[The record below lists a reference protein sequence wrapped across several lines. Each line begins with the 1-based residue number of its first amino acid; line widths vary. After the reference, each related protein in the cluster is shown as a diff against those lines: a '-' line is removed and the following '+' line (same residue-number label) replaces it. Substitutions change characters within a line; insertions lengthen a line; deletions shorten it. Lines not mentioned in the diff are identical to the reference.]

1 MSGRGADLAM
11 LAAARAMLAQGLV
24 TGSVGNISER
34 RGDAVRITPTRLP
47 YSSMRRRDLVTVS
60 REGAQVAGRR
70 GPSRELALHLAIYAA
85 RPDVGAVVHT
95 HSPYATAWSF
105 LDAPLAPAT
114 EEVSYYGIGTVV
126 TAAYAPP
133 GSAELARSACA
144 SLAGGRG
151 VLLARHGVLAAA
163 ASVDEAL
170 SVAAAIEHQ
179 ATVAWLL
186 RADVADSPAPL
197 SLRRFAAALAN

>member
-1 MSGRGADLAM
+1 MGHKTNPIGLRLQINRTWDSRWFAEGRSYARLLREDLTIRKFIVDS
-11 LAAARAMLAQGLV
+11 LPQAA
-24 TGSVGNISER
+24 ISKVVIER
-34 RGDAVRITPTRLP
+34 PAKICR
-47 YSSMRRRDLVTVS
+47 VS
-60 REGAQVAGRR
+60 
-70 GPSRELALHLAIYAA
+70 IYAA

-114 EEVSYYGIGTVV
+114 EDVSYYGIGTVV